1 MRKLLVLYIL
11 FIVVSGSCLIKAQ
24 EFNMKVTVN
33 SNQIQATDKSV
44 FTKIEESLNQLINER
59 KWTDATF
66 APNELIEGSI
76 LITISEIPQEN
87 SYKGEIQIIVNR
99 PVYNATYYTP
109 LFNFRD
115 TEFEFS
121 YLLGENLEYIESNIN
136 SNLVATVAYYVY
148 IILGLD
154 FDSFALQGGKQYFD
168 KAMSIVN
175 SAQSLNAKGWAPFGG
190 DKNRYAMA
198 LALTEES
205 SSVFHS
211 MWYNYHRKGLDEMAA
226 NPARGRAGV
235 IATVPDLQTIYKAR
249 PSSPIISFYGDTKL
263 DELMN
268 IYSEATTEEKN
279 EAYKMLQSIFPTKKY
294 ILDKLK
300 K

>member
-1 MRKLLVLYIL
+1 M
-11 FIVVSGSCLIKAQ
+11 FISGSGLIKAQ
-24 EFNMKVTVN
+24 ELNMKVTLN
-33 SNQIQATDKSV
+33 TSQIQGTDKSV
-44 FTKIEESLNQLINER
+44 FDKIEESLNQLVNDR

-66 APNELIEGSI
+66 AVNELIEGSI
-76 LITISEIPQEN
+76 LITINEVQEN

-99 PVYNATYYTP
+99 PVYNATYNTP
-109 LFNFRD
+109 LLNYRD

-121 YLLGENLEYIESNIN
+121 YLLGENLEYIENNIN

-154 FDSFALQGGKQYFD
+154 FDSYALNGGKPYYE
-168 KAMSIVN
+168 KAMQIVN
-175 SAQSLNAKGWAPFGG
+175 NAQSLNTKGWAPFGG
-190 DKNRYAMA
+190 DRNRYAMA

-226 NPARGRAGV
+226 NPSRGRAGV
-235 IATVPDLQTIYKAR
+235 IATIPDLQTIYKAR
-249 PSSPIISFYGDTKL
+249 PSSAILSFYGDTKL
-263 DELMN
+263 DELVN
-268 IYSEATTEEKN
+268 IYSEATSEEKN
-279 EAYKMLQSIFPTKKY
+279 EAYKILQPIFPTKRY
-294 ILDKLK
+294 IIDKIK

>member
-1 MRKLLVLYIL
+1 MKKLYFIYIL
-11 FIVVSGSCLIKAQ
+11 CMFISGSGLIKAQ
-24 EFNMKVTVN
+24 ELNMKVTLN
-33 SNQIQATDKSV
+33 TSQIQGTDKSV
-44 FTKIEESLNQLINER
+44 FDKIEESLNQLVNDR

-66 APNELIEGSI
+66 AVNELIEGSI
-76 LITISEIPQEN
+76 LITINEVQEN

-99 PVYNATYYTP
+99 PVYNATYNTP
-109 LFNFRD
+109 LLNYRD

-121 YLLGENLEYIESNIN
+121 YLLGENLEYIENNIN

-154 FDSFALQGGKQYFD
+154 FDSYALNGGKPYYE
-168 KAMSIVN
+168 KAMQIVN
-175 SAQSLNAKGWAPFGG
+175 NAQSLNTKGWAPFGG
-190 DKNRYAMA
+190 DRNRYAMVM
-198 LALTEES
+198 ALTEES

-226 NPARGRAGV
+226 NPSRGRAGV

-249 PSSPIISFYGDTKL
+249 PASAILSFYGDTKL
-263 DELMN
+263 DELIN
-268 IYSEATTEEKN
+268 IYSEATSEEKS
-279 EAYKMLQSIFPTKKY
+279 EAYKILQPIFPTKRY
-294 ILDKLK
+294 VIDKIK

>member
-1 MRKLLVLYIL
+1 MKKIFICIL
-11 FIVVSGSCLIKAQ
+11 SIIISGFSIVEAQ
-24 EFNMKVTVN
+24 ELNLKVTVN
-33 SNQIQATDKSV
+33 SNQIQATDKSI
-44 FTKIEESLNQLINER
+44 FTKIEESLNQLINDR

-66 APNELIEGSI
+66 ASNELIEGSI
-76 LITISEIPQEN
+76 LITLSEIPQEN
-87 SYKGEIQIIVNR
+87 SYKGEIQIIANR
-99 PVYNATYYTP
+99 PVYNATYNTP

-121 YLLGENLEYIESNIN
+121 YLLGENLEYIESNVN
-136 SNLVATVAYYVY
+136 NNLVAIISYYTY

-154 FDSFALQGGKQYFD
+154 FDSFTLQGGRPYFE
-168 KAMSIVN
+168 KAMEIVN
-175 SAQSLNAKGWAPFGG
+175 AAQSLNAKGWAPFGG
-190 DKNRYAMA
+190 DRNRYAIA
-198 LALTEES
+198 LSLTEES

-249 PSSPIISFYGDTKL
+249 PASAILSFYGDTKL
-263 DELMN
+263 DELIN
-268 IYSEATTEEKN
+268 IYSEATTEEKA
-279 EAYKMLQSIFPTKKY
+279 EAYKILQSIYPTKRY
-294 ILDKLK
+294 ILDKIK

>member
-1 MRKLLVLYIL
+1 MKKLYFVYIL
-11 FIVVSGSCLIKAQ
+11 CMFISGSGLIKAQ
-24 EFNMKVTVN
+24 ELNMKVTLN
-33 SNQIQATDKSV
+33 TSQIQGTDKSV
-44 FTKIEESLNQLINER
+44 FDKIEESLNQLVNDR

-66 APNELIEGSI
+66 AVNELIEGSI
-76 LITISEIPQEN
+76 LITINEVQEN

-99 PVYNATYYTP
+99 PVYNATYNTP
-109 LFNFRD
+109 LLNYRD

-121 YLLGENLEYIESNIN
+121 YLLGENLEYIENNIN

-154 FDSFALQGGKQYFD
+154 FDSYALNGGKPYYE
-168 KAMSIVN
+168 KAMQIVN
-175 SAQSLNAKGWAPFGG
+175 NAQSLNTKGWAPFGG
-190 DKNRYAMA
+190 DRNRYAMA

-226 NPARGRAGV
+226 NPSRGRAGV
-235 IATVPDLQTIYKAR
+235 IATIPDLQTIYKAR
-249 PSSPIISFYGDTKL
+249 PSSAILSFYGDTKL
-263 DELMN
+263 DELVN
-268 IYSEATTEEKN
+268 IYSEATSEEKN
-279 EAYKMLQSIFPTKKY
+279 EAYKILQPIFPTKRY
-294 ILDKLK
+294 IIDKIK

>member
-1 MRKLLVLYIL
+1 MKKIFICIFSIIIL
-11 FIVVSGSCLIKAQ
+11 GFSIVEAQ
-24 EFNMKVTVN
+24 ELNLKVTVN
-33 SNQIQATDKSV
+33 SNQIQATDKSI
-44 FTKIEESLNQLINER
+44 FTKIEESLNQLINDR
-59 KWTDATF
+59 KWTDASF
-66 APNELIEGSI
+66 ASNELIEGSI
-76 LITISEIPQEN
+76 LITLSEIPQEN
-87 SYKGEIQIIVNR
+87 SYKGEIQIIANR
-99 PVYNATYYTP
+99 PVYNATYNTP

-121 YLLGENLEYIESNIN
+121 YLLGENLEYIESNVN
-136 SNLVATVAYYVY
+136 NNLVAIISYYTY

-154 FDSFALQGGKQYFD
+154 FDSFTLQGGRPYFE
-168 KAMSIVN
+168 KAMEIVN
-175 SAQSLNAKGWAPFGG
+175 AAQSLNAKGWAPFGG
-190 DKNRYAMA
+190 DRNRYAIA

-249 PSSPIISFYGDTKL
+249 PASAILSFYGDTKL
-263 DELMN
+263 DELIN
-268 IYSEATTEEKN
+268 IYSEATTEEKA
-279 EAYKMLQSIFPTKKY
+279 EAYKILQSIYPTKRY
-294 ILDKLK
+294 ILDKIK

>member
-1 MRKLLVLYIL
+1 MKKLYFIYIFCM
-11 FIVVSGSCLIKAQ
+11 FISGSGLIKAQ
-24 EFNMKVTVN
+24 ELNMKVTLN
-33 SNQIQATDKSV
+33 TSQIQGTDKSV
-44 FTKIEESLNQLINER
+44 FDKIEESLNQLVNDR

-66 APNELIEGSI
+66 AVNELIEGSI
-76 LITISEIPQEN
+76 LITINEVQEN

-99 PVYNATYYTP
+99 PVYNATYNTP
-109 LFNFRD
+109 LLNYRD

-121 YLLGENLEYIESNIN
+121 YLLGENLEYIENNIN

-154 FDSFALQGGKQYFD
+154 FDSYALNGGKPYYE
-168 KAMSIVN
+168 KAMQIVN
-175 SAQSLNAKGWAPFGG
+175 NAQSLNTKGWAPFGG
-190 DKNRYAMA
+190 DRNRYAMA

-226 NPARGRAGV
+226 NPSRGRAGV

-249 PSSPIISFYGDTKL
+249 PASAIISFYGDTKL
-263 DELMN
+263 DELIN
-268 IYSEATTEEKN
+268 IYSEATSEEKS
-279 EAYKMLQSIFPTKKY
+279 EAYKILQPIFPTKRY
-294 ILDKLK
+294 VIDKIK

>member
-1 MRKLLVLYIL
+1 MKKI
-11 FIVVSGSCLIKAQ
+11 FICIFSIIISGFSIVEAQ
-24 EFNMKVTVN
+24 ELNLKVTVN
-33 SNQIQATDKSV
+33 SNQIQATDKSI
-44 FTKIEESLNQLINER
+44 FTKIEESLNQLINDR

-66 APNELIEGSI
+66 ASNELIEGSI
-76 LITISEIPQEN
+76 LITLSEIPQEN
-87 SYKGEIQIIVNR
+87 SYKGEIQIIANR
-99 PVYNATYYTP
+99 PVYNATYNTP

-121 YLLGENLEYIESNIN
+121 YLLGENLEYIESNVN
-136 SNLVATVAYYVY
+136 NNLVAIISYYTY

-154 FDSFALQGGKQYFD
+154 FDSFTLQGGRPYFE
-168 KAMSIVN
+168 KAMEIVN
-175 SAQSLNAKGWAPFGG
+175 AAQSLNAKGWAPFGG
-190 DKNRYAMA
+190 DRNRYAIA

-249 PSSPIISFYGDTKL
+249 PASAILSFYGDTKL
-263 DELMN
+263 DELIN
-268 IYSEATTEEKN
+268 IYSEATTEEKA
-279 EAYKMLQSIFPTKKY
+279 EAYKILQSIYPTKRY
-294 ILDKLK
+294 ILDKIK